1 MQRTFVTNLALLLL
15 LNLLIKP
22 FYVLGIEV
30 QIQNAVG
37 NAAYGEYF
45 ALFNFSFLLNIILDF
60 GIIQFNNRNIAQNS
74 QLLTKHFSSLVILKL
89 SLAFIYIL
97 ATLVIGLSI
106 GYDHRLMKLLL
117 VLGFNQFLISFVMY
131 LRSNLSGL
139 HLFKID
145 SLVSVLD
152 RTFMIVIGALLVW
165 GNLGFTQNENGRLD
179 VMWFVYGQTI
189 AYGLTAVIAFVL
201 VSTKAE
207 FLKLKWNYTFFRMI
221 LKQSLPFAVLV
232 LLMTFYNRI
241 DAVMLERLLPE
252 EGAAQS
258 GIYAQAYRLLDAT
271 NMIAV
276 LFAGLLLP
284 MFARMI
290 KQRDSVEEL
299 VKLAFTLLF
308 TPAIIVGVGCYNY
321 SEELMSMLYKEE
333 TDQSMKVFGIL
344 MSCFIPISITYIFGT
359 LLTAN
364 GNLKE
369 LNIMAACGIFVNI
382 TLNFILIPKYFAM
395 GSAFSSLS
403 TQAISALIQVI
414 LAQRIFRF
422 RVNYLL
428 LFKALIFVLG
438 VIIINYFTKQL
449 NYSWMMN
456 FWIMVAGCVLW
467 SLIIRLLN
475 IRSMLHI
482 LKYG

>member
-1 MQRTFVTNLALLLL
+1 
-15 LNLLIKP
+15 
-22 FYVLGIEV
+22 
-30 QIQNAVG
+30 
-37 NAAYGEYF
+37 
-45 ALFNFSFLLNIILDF
+45 
-60 GIIQFNNRNIAQNS
+60 
-74 QLLTKHFSSLVILKL
+74 
-89 SLAFIYIL
+89 
-97 ATLVIGLSI
+97 
-106 GYDHRLMKLLL
+106 
-117 VLGFNQFLISFVMY
+117 
-131 LRSNLSGL
+131 
-139 HLFKID
+139 
-145 SLVSVLD
+145 
-152 RTFMIVIGALLVW
+152 
-165 GNLGFTQNENGRLD
+165 
-179 VMWFVYGQTI
+179 
-189 AYGLTAVIAFVL
+189 
-201 VSTKAE
+201 
-207 FLKLKWNYTFFRMI
+207 MI